1 MKLLLLDAHLI
12 IKVTKLKFLLLI
24 INSVVEIG
32 LYILCINENE
42 TSRPSNSTPSRSGE
56 IVDKT
61 DHKRIV

>member
-42 TSRPSNSTPSRSGE
+42 TSRPNNSTPSRSGE
-56 IVDKT
+56 VVSKT